1 MKVLTGI
8 KQFIDSV
15 IKWFSIG
22 LLALMTVLVIYQVFA
37 RQILGA
43 PSVISEAASQNMFVW
58 LVILGGSYM
67 FGLREH
73 LDITILK
80 DKYSPLVLMLMEI
93 LIHATLLVFALTVMI
108 NGGFIYASNQM
119 GTVDAAL
126 QIPLGVIRSVIPI
139 AGVITTFYA
148 VYNCI
153 LAISEFKTGKNAKEV
168 S

>member
-1 MKVLTGI
+1 MRVLTSI
-8 KQFIDSV
+8 KNIIDSV

-22 LLALMTVLVIYQVFA
+22 ILGIMTILVIYQVFA
-37 RQILGA
+37 RQILGS
-43 PSVISEAASQNMFVW
+43 PSVITEAASQNMFVW

-73 LDITILK
+73 LDVTVLK
-80 DKYSPLVLMLMEI
+80 DKYSPFVLMVMEI
-93 LIHATLLVFALTVMI
+93 IIHVVLLGFATTVMI
-108 NGGFIYASNQM
+108 RGGWIYSSNQM

-126 QIPLGVIRSVIPI
+126 QIPLGLIRSVIPI
-139 AGVITTFYA
+139 SGFIITFYS

-153 LAISEFKTGKNAKEV
+153 LAINEFKVEKNVKEV